1 MKFGF
6 NNFIKFH
13 ALKLWSKLQYL
24 YIIDWLRGDS
34 MLRSKTRWKLAESDE
49 SNIDQLQSELGI
61 SRLAA
66 SLLVNRGIQGVEE
79 ARTFL
84 YKENL
89 SYHDP
94 YLMDG
99 MKESVERIKE
109 AISNNEKILIFGDYD
124 ADGVSSTSVLV
135 YTFREL
141 NATFDYYIPNRFT
154 EGYGPNEAAFRQA
167 KEDGYDLIVTVDTGI
182 SGVHEADIAQEI
194 GIDLIVTDHHEPP
207 PVLPNAH
214 AIINPKKP
222 GCEYPFK
229 GLAGVGVA
237 FKLAQALLDRIP
249 GHLLEIAAMGTIA
262 DLVPLQDE
270 NRLIA
275 SEGIRALQHSEKP
288 GVKALLDVCGLK
300 GQELNE
306 EHLGFGIGPR
316 LNAVGRLEHAGPAVE
331 LLTTDDSVLAQ
342 QLAEEIDSL
351 NKARQELVNTM
362 TKEAIEEVENNY
374 PLDDSNR
381 VLVIAREGW
390 NPGVIGIVASRLVE
404 KYYRPTIVM
413 SIDRDK
419 GVAKGSARSIEGFD
433 MFMNLSEC
441 RDILP
446 HFGGHPMAAGMT
458 IDLHYLNELRTRL
471 NEQASEKLTEAD
483 LTPLTR
489 VDLHCSVEDITLDT
503 IEQMNLL
510 APFGVSNP
518 KPVVMLKDVSL
529 AQIRRIGSKENHLK
543 ISLKENQATLDGVGF
558 NFGYVFEEI
567 ASRAA
572 LSVIGQLSI
581 NEWNG
586 LKKPQIFVHD
596 LAVNEWQLFDYRGI
610 RDLKKRLE
618 NLPLDKLTMVAFRET
633 TIEKL
638 GIQNWEDNIVR
649 NPLEQNLSFENK
661 YVMLLDLPY
670 MEEDLVELFRK
681 GGKPERT
688 YAIFEHEEDH
698 FFSTLPSRE
707 DFKWFYAFLMKRNTF
722 HLKDAEKLAKHKG
735 WSKETVH
742 FMSQVFFEL
751 NFVKME
757 DGLISLNPQ
766 SVKNELTS
774 SKTYRSK
781 LEQAKLENDFCYSS
795 YHALKSWFD
804 QSVNCFSSTEEAIK

>member
-1 MKFGF
+1 M
-6 NNFIKFH
+6 
-13 ALKLWSKLQYL
+13 LK
-24 YIIDWLRGDS
+24 
-34 MLRSKTRWKLAESDE
+34 SKTRWKLAESDE
-49 SNIDQLQSELGI
+49 SSIDQLQSELGI

-66 SLLVNRGIQGVEE
+66 SLLVNRGIQSVEK
-79 ARTFL
+79 ARKFL

-94 YLMDG
+94 FLMDG
-99 MKESVERIKE
+99 MKESVQRIRE
-109 AISNNEKILIFGDYD
+109 AITNQEKILIFGDYD
-124 ADGVSSTSVLV
+124 ADGVSSTSVLI
-135 YTFREL
+135 YTFKEL
-141 NATFDYYIPNRFT
+141 GADFDYYIPNRFT
-154 EGYGPNEAAFRQA
+154 EGYGPNEAAFRRA
-167 KEDGYDLIVTVDTGI
+167 KEEGYDLIVTVDTGI
-182 SGVHEADIAQEI
+182 SGVHEAEVAKEI
-194 GIDLIVTDHHEPP
+194 GIDLLITDHHEPP
-207 PVLPNAH
+207 PVLPDAL

-222 GCEYPFK
+222 ECSYPFK

-237 FKLAQALLDRIP
+237 FKLAQALLGRIP

-275 SEGIRALQHSEKP
+275 SEGIRALQHSDKA
-288 GVKALLDVCGLK
+288 GIKALLEVCGLK

-331 LLTTDDSVLAQ
+331 LLTTEDYEYAK

-362 TKEAIEEVENNY
+362 TKEAIEEVEMNY
-374 PLDDSNR
+374 PLDDNR
-381 VLVIAREGW
+381 VLIIAREGW

-413 SIDRDK
+413 SIDREK

-458 IDLHYLNELRTRL
+458 IDLEYLNELRSRL
-471 NEQASEKLTEAD
+471 NIQANDSLTEAD
-483 LTPLTR
+483 LTPLTKI
-489 VDLHCSVEDITLDT
+489 DLHCAIDDISLET
-503 IEQMNLL
+503 IEEMNLL

-518 KPVVMLKDVSL
+518 KPVVMLKDVNL
-529 AQIRRIGSKENHLK
+529 AQIRRIGSQENHLK
-543 ISLKENQATLDGVGF
+543 VSLKEGESTLDGVGF

-596 LAVNEWQLFDYRGI
+596 LAVDEWQLFDYRGI
-610 RDLKKRLE
+610 RDLSKRLE
-618 NLPLDKLTMVAFRET
+618 NLPLEKLTMIAFREST
-633 TIEKL
+633 VSKL
-638 GIQNWEDNIVR
+638 GIQQWEDYVVQ
-649 NPLEQNLSFENK
+649 NPLEEELSFENN

-670 MEEDLVELFRK
+670 VEEDLIELFRK
-681 GGKPERT
+681 GGIPERT
-688 YAIFEHEEDH
+688 YAVFEHEEDH
-698 FFSTLPSRE
+698 FFSTLPSRD
-707 DFKWFYAFLMKRNTF
+707 DFKWYYGFLMKRGSF

-735 WSKETVH
+735 WSKETVN

-751 NFVKME
+751 NFVRME
-757 DGLISLNPQ
+757 DGLISINPQ
-766 SVKNELTS
+766 SVKSELTS
-774 SKTYRSK
+774 SKTYKSK

-804 QSVNCFSSTEEAIK
+804 RSVNCFSSTEEAIK

>member
-1 MKFGF
+1 M
-6 NNFIKFH
+6 
-13 ALKLWSKLQYL
+13 LK
-24 YIIDWLRGDS
+24 
-34 MLRSKTRWKLAESDE
+34 SKTRWKLAESDE
-49 SNIDQLQSELGI
+49 TNIDQLQSELGI
-61 SRLAA
+61 SRLAT
-66 SLLVNRGIQGVEE
+66 SLLVNRGIQSAET
-79 ARTFL
+79 ARRFL

-89 SYHDP
+89 IYHDP

-99 MKESVERIKE
+99 MKDSVQRIKE
-109 AISNNEKILIFGDYD
+109 AISNNERILIFGDYD

-135 YTFREL
+135 YTFNEL
-141 NATFDYYIPNRFT
+141 GAEFDYYIPNRFT
-154 EGYGPNEAAFRQA
+154 EGYGPNETAFRKA

-182 SGVHEADIAQEI
+182 SGVHEAEVAKEI
-194 GIDLIVTDHHEPP
+194 GIDLIITDHHEPP
-207 PVLPNAH
+207 PVLPDAL

-222 GCEYPFK
+222 GCTYPFK

-275 SEGIRALQHSEKP
+275 SEGIRALQHSDKP
-288 GVKALLDVCGLK
+288 GIKALLEVCGLK

-331 LLTTDDSVLAQ
+331 LLTTEDFTYAK

-351 NKARQELVNTM
+351 NKSRQELVNTM
-362 TKEAIEEVENNY
+362 TKEAIEEVETNY
-374 PLDDSNR
+374 PLDDNR
-381 VLVIAREGW
+381 VLIIAREGW

-413 SIDRDK
+413 SIDREK

-458 IDLHYLNELRTRL
+458 IDLEYLDELRSRL
-471 NEQASEKLTEAD
+471 NAQANEKLTEAD
-483 LTPLTR
+483 LTPLTK
-489 VDLHCSVEDITLDT
+489 VDLHCSIEDISLDT

-518 KPVVMLKDVSL
+518 KPVVMLKDVNL
-529 AQIRRIGSKENHLK
+529 AQIRRIGSQENHLK
-543 ISLKENQATLDGVGF
+543 VSLKEGGATLDGVGF

-610 RDLKKRLE
+610 RDLNKRLE
-618 NLPLDKLTMVAFRET
+618 NLPIEKLTMIAFRDST
-633 TIEKL
+633 VDKL
-638 GIQNWEDNIVR
+638 GIQNWSDLILH
-649 NPLEQNLSFENK
+649 NPLEANLSFENR

-670 MEEDLVELFRK
+670 VEEDLIELFRK

-688 YAIFEHEEDH
+688 YAVFEHEEDH

-707 DFKWFYAFLMKRNTF
+707 DFKWYYGFLMKRGSF
-722 HLKDAEKLAKHKG
+722 HLKDAAKLAKHKG
-735 WSKETVH
+735 WSKETVN

-751 NFVKME
+751 NFVRME
-757 DGLISLNPQ
+757 DGLISINPQ

-804 QSVNCFSSTEEAIK
+804 QSVNCFTSTEEAIK

>member
-1 MKFGF
+1 M
-6 NNFIKFH
+6 
-13 ALKLWSKLQYL
+13 LK
-24 YIIDWLRGDS
+24 
-34 MLRSKTRWKLAESDE
+34 SKTRWKLAESDE
-49 SNIDQLQSELGI
+49 TNIDQLQSELGI
-61 SRLAA
+61 SRLAT
-66 SLLVNRGIQGVEE
+66 SLLVNRGIQSAET
-79 ARTFL
+79 ARRFL

-99 MKESVERIKE
+99 MKESVQRIKE
-109 AISNNEKILIFGDYD
+109 AISNNERILIFGDYD

-135 YTFREL
+135 YTFNEL
-141 NATFDYYIPNRFT
+141 GAQFDYYIPNRFT
-154 EGYGPNEAAFRQA
+154 EGYGPNETAFRKA

-182 SGVHEADIAQEI
+182 SGVHEAEIAKEI
-194 GIDLIVTDHHEPP
+194 GIDLIITDHHEPP
-207 PVLPNAH
+207 PVLPDAL

-222 GCEYPFK
+222 GCTYPFK

-237 FKLAQALLDRIP
+237 FKLAHALLDRIP

-275 SEGIRALQHSEKP
+275 SEGIRALQNSDKP
-288 GVKALLDVCGLK
+288 GIKALLDVCGLK

-331 LLTTDDSVLAQ
+331 LLTTEDLTYAKQ
-342 QLAEEIDSL
+342 IAEEIDSL

-362 TKEAIEEVENNY
+362 TKEAIEEVEANY
-374 PLDDSNR
+374 PLDNNR
-381 VLVIAREGW
+381 VLIIAREGW

-413 SIDRDK
+413 SIDREK

-458 IDLHYLNELRTRL
+458 IDLEYLDDLRSRL
-471 NEQASEKLTEAD
+471 NVQANESLTEAD
-483 LTPLTR
+483 LTPLTK
-489 VDLHCSVEDITLDT
+489 VDLHCSIEDISLDT

-529 AQIRRIGSKENHLK
+529 AQIRRIGSQENHLK
-543 ISLKENQATLDGVGF
+543 VSLKEGGSTLDGVGF
-558 NFGYVFEEI
+558 HFGYVFEEI
-567 ASRAA
+567 ASRSA

-610 RDLKKRLE
+610 RDLNKRLN
-618 NLPLDKLTMVAFRET
+618 NLPVEKLTMIAFRDT
-633 TIEKL
+633 TVDKL
-638 GIQNWEDNIVR
+638 GIQNWSDLVVR
-649 NPLEQNLSFENK
+649 NPLEENLSFENK

-670 MEEDLVELFRK
+670 IEEDLIELFRK

-688 YAIFEHEEDH
+688 YAVFEHEEDH
-698 FFSTLPSRE
+698 FFSTLPSQE
-707 DFKWFYAFLMKRNTF
+707 DFKWYYGFLMKRGSF
-722 HLKDAEKLAKHKG
+722 HLKDAAKLAKHKG
-735 WSKETVH
+735 WSKETVN

-751 NFVKME
+751 NFVRME
-757 DGLISLNPQ
+757 DGLISINPQ

>member
-1 MKFGF
+1 
-6 NNFIKFH
+6 
-13 ALKLWSKLQYL
+13 
-24 YIIDWLRGDS
+24 
-34 MLRSKTRWKLAESDE
+34 MLRSKTRWKLAETDE
-49 SNIDQLQSELGI
+49 TNIDRLQSELGI
-61 SRLAA
+61 SRLAT
-66 SLLVNRGIQGVEE
+66 SLLVNRGIEGEGE
-79 ARTFL
+79 ARRFL

-99 MKESVERIKE
+99 MKESVDRIQHAIAKNERI
-109 AISNNEKILIFGDYD
+109 LIYGDYD
-124 ADGVSSTSVLV
+124 ADGVSSTTVLV
-135 YTFREL
+135 YTLREL
-141 NATFDYYIPNRFT
+141 GASFDYYIPNRFT

-182 SGVHEADIAQEI
+182 SGVHEAEVAKEI
-194 GIDLIVTDHHEPP
+194 GIDLIITDHHEPP
-207 PVLPNAH
+207 PVLPDAY
-214 AIINPKKP
+214 ATINPKKP
-222 GCEYPFK
+222 GCGYPFK

-275 SEGIRALQHSEKP
+275 SEGIRALQNSSKP
-288 GVKALLDVCGLK
+288 GIKALLDVCGLK

-316 LNAVGRLEHAGPAVE
+316 LNAVGRLESADPAVE
-331 LLTTDDSVLAQ
+331 LLTTDDFELAE
-342 QLAEEIDSL
+342 QLASEIDAL
-351 NKARQELVNTM
+351 NKTRQELVNTM
-362 TKEAIEEVENNY
+362 TQEAIEEVETNDLLNEN
-374 PLDDSNR
+374 NR
-381 VLVIAREGW
+381 VLIIAREGW
-390 NPGVIGIVASRLVE
+390 NAGVIGIVASRLVE

-413 SIDRDK
+413 SIDREK
-419 GVAKGSARSIEGFD
+419 GVAKGSARSIEAFD

-458 IDLHYLNELRTRL
+458 IDLTYLESLRERL
-471 NEQASEKLTEAD
+471 NEQALEKLTEKD
-483 LTPLTR
+483 LMPLTK
-489 VDLHCSVEDITLDT
+489 VDLHCKVEDITLET
-503 IEQMNLL
+503 IEEMNLL

-518 KPVVMLKDVSL
+518 KPVVMLKDVHLS
-529 AQIRRIGSKENHLK
+529 QIRRIGSKDNHLK
-543 ISLKENQATLDGVGF
+543 VALEENGATLDGVGF

-572 LSVIGQLSI
+572 VSVIGQLSV

-586 LKKPQIFVHD
+586 LRKPQIFVKD
-596 LAVNEWQLFDYRGI
+596 MAVNEWQLFDYRGI

-618 NLPLDKLTMVAFRET
+618 SLPLDKLLMISFQESTVT
-633 TIEKL
+633 KL
-638 GIQNWEDNIVR
+638 GIEQWKDFVITS
-649 NPLEQNLSFENK
+649 PLKEKNLTFDNK
-661 YVMLLDLPY
+661 YVVLLDLPDL
-670 MEEDLVELFRK
+670 EEDLVELFKK
-681 GGKPERT
+681 GGLPERT
-688 YAIFEHEEDH
+688 YAVFEHEEDH

-707 DFKWFYAFLMKRNTF
+707 DFKWYYAFLMKKGSF
-722 HLKDAEKLAKHKG
+722 HLRDAEKLAKHKG

-751 NFVKME
+751 DFVTMD

-766 SVKNELTS
+766 SVKSELTS

-781 LEQAKLENDFCYSS
+781 LEKAKLENDFCYSS

-804 QSVNCFSSTEEAIK
+804 QSVNCFNSTEEAIK